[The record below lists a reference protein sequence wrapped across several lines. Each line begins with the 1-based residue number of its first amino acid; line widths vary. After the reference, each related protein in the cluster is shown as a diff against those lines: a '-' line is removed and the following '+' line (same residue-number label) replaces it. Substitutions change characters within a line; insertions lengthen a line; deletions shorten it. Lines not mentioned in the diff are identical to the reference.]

1 MVSYSIGWTPQI
13 PSVLISAASPI
24 MAFVP
29 SPIVAPGVHGVS
41 HGAVH
46 PGAASGAS
54 AGDLQGAGGAT
65 LAALAARGKRRTAR
79 RAERAKAVATE
90 EDEDVGYRSVAWIIW
105 RTKWDGLG
113 ESMSD
118 SCKHEKMDGL
128 KWRTAIYKVPQMLIH
143 AEMEVGC

>member
-1 MVSYSIGWTPQI
+1 
-13 PSVLISAASPI
+13 
-24 MAFVP
+24 
-29 SPIVAPGVHGVS
+29 VAPGVHGVS
-41 HGAVH
+41 HGAVR
-46 PGAASGAS
+46 PGAASASGTSGAS
-54 AGDLQGAGGAT
+54 GGSAAT
-65 LAALAARGKRRTAR
+65 LAALTARGKRCTAR

-105 RTKWDGLG
+105 RTGWDGLG

-118 SCKHEKMDGL
+118 SCKHEKIDGL

>member
-1 MVSYSIGWTPQI
+1 
-13 PSVLISAASPI
+13 

-41 HGAVH
+41 HGAVR
-46 PGAASGAS
+46 PGAASASGAS
-54 AGDLQGAGGAT
+54 GASGGSAGALKVAGSAT
-65 LAALAARGKRRTAR
+65 LAALAARGKRCTAR

-105 RTKWDGLG
+105 RTGWDGLG

-118 SCKHEKMDGL
+118 SCKHEKIDGL